1 MRTEDVLDYIS
12 RNSETNLQSPSTD
25 LMLNTGRK
33 TQNGELIFDVPFNL
47 ITTNP
52 EALQPRE
59 KTGRHD
65 ATYYARKQH
74 VAQLR
79 KPLLN
84 PNKDLEPIII
94 MWAVGTTLMT
104 NTGYSWVVVDGHHR
118 LDAYK
123 SIEGRKTVPAII
135 FKGSPRDA
143 VLRAISANN
152 RNKLAMNAR
161 EKLSTAW
168 SVFVAMSG
176 TKGQSATI
184 LELGVSR
191 GSLQKFR
198 NQFNLITS
206 DISSGKLDDK
216 LIGQFDWAEARD
228 YPNTRDIN
236 IWSDD
241 DNEIYIETVTDKLF
255 KTFGHTLKNGSV
267 ENLSAAFERYLG
279 QTLFQAIL
287 DYNRDTLVDYDF
299 TDLHKPESDF

>member
-1 MRTEDVLDYIS
+1 MRTENVLDFIS
-12 RNSETNLQSPSTD
+12 KNSETNLQSPSTD
-25 LMLNTGRK
+25 LMLNTGRE

-47 ITTNP
+47 IMTNP
-52 EALQPRE
+52 DALQPRE
-59 KTGRHD
+59 TPRRHD
-65 ATYYARKQH
+65 AKYYARKQH

-84 PNKDLEPIII
+84 PKKDLEPIII
-94 MWAVGTTLMT
+94 MWAVGTTLLT
-104 NTGYSWVVVDGHHR
+104 NTGYNWVVVDGHHR
-118 LDAYK
+118 LEAYK

-143 VLRAISANN
+143 VLHAISANN
-152 RNKLAMNAR
+152 HDKLAMNAG

-176 TKGQSATI
+176 VKGQSATI

-198 NQFNLITS
+198 NQFNLITA

-216 LIGQFDWAEARD
+216 LIGQFDWTEARD
-228 YPNTRDIN
+228 YPNTRNSN

-241 DNEIYIETVTDKLF
+241 DNEIYIEMVTDKLF

-267 ENLSAAFERYLG
+267 ENLSAALERYLG
-279 QTLFQAIL
+279 QTFFQAIL
-287 DYNRDTLVDYDF
+287 DYYKDTLADYDF
-299 TDLHKPESDF
+299 TDLHEPESDF